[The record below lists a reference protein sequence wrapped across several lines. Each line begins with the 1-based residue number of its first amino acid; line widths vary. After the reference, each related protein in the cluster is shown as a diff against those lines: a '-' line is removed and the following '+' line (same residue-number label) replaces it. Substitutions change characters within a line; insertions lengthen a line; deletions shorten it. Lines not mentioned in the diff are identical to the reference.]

1 MDRSNKAENQDPM
14 NAAISEWK
22 ERSPKERR
30 GKNRDKR
37 ASDSLNYI
45 SKGGKE
51 RRKIKERRQSGERR
65 DKWMRVGKW
74 RSISVFDE

>member
-1 MDRSNKAENQDPM
+1 MDRSTKTENQDLL

-22 ERSPKERR
+22 ERSSKERR
-30 GKNRDKR
+30 GKNKDKR
-37 ASDSLNYI
+37 TSGCENYI
-45 SKGGKE
+45 SKGG
-51 RRKIKERRQSGERR
+51 KERRQSGERR